1 LKVENETL
9 KEENNR
15 LKQLQ
20 NNIIAPAP
28 CAKCIIDPGR
38 LLLEKEVERLKE
50 LNQMLQ
56 QELQV

>member
-1 LKVENETL
+1 LKVENDTL

-15 LKQLQ
+15 LRQLQ
-20 NNIIAPAP
+20 SNAPAPAP
-28 CAKCIIDPGR
+28 CPRCINDPGH